1 VIGQTISHYR
11 ILERLGEGG
20 MGVVYKAEDVILH
33 RFVALK
39 FLPDDVAKNPQ
50 ALARFQREAQAASAL
65 NHPNICTIYEIDD
78 QHGDAFIAMEFLDG
92 VTLKHRIGGRPMEA
106 ELILSF
112 AIEIADALDAAHTEG
127 IVHRDIKP
135 ANIFVTKRGHAKV
148 LDFGL
153 AKVAPVVGQVGQ
165 AAVTPTQS
173 TEVMEQHLTSPGQA
187 LGTVAYMSPEQ
198 AKGKELDPRT
208 DLFSFGAVLYE
219 MATGALPF
227 RGDTSAVIFNAI
239 LERAPVPPVR
249 LNPDIPPKLE
259 DIINK
264 ALEKN
269 RELRYQHASD
279 IRTDLQRL
287 KRDTESNPVA
297 VSSEEA
303 NEEAEPAAARPRRA
317 SSGSNQQVS
326 PSSSTDAEKEHFFR
340 LRWKVVVPGL
350 VVLVALAGGGWYW
363 HSRQTPKLTGK
374 DTIVLA
380 DFNNTT
386 GDSVFDGALKQAL
399 AAELEQSPLLNI
411 LSEKK
416 ASEILRLMGRSPDA
430 HVSGELARE
439 ICSRTTSKALLVGSI
454 ANLGGHYAIGLKA
467 ENCQTGDSLGAAEEE
482 ADGQAKVLQ
491 ALDHAATSMRGKLGE
506 SLASVQKFDRP
517 LQQVSTSSLEALK
530 AYSEGK
536 RIFDRDGNA
545 ESVPFFK
552 RAVELDANFAI
563 AYAYLGIAYSNLGE
577 TTLAIYTLKKSF
589 DLRERVSERENFFIS
604 TFYYSIATEE
614 LDKANRELQLW
625 IAEYP
630 LDQNYPHLLLGYNF
644 GNVGQF
650 EKAAAEYRLHLEV
663 DPESA
668 IGYGNLANTCRMM
681 DRLDEARAA
690 IDAALAHKLDRELLH
705 FNMYFLA
712 FLHRDAE
719 AMQREVEWSMG
730 KPGAEYGMLESQAD
744 TEAYYGRL
752 QKAREFYK
760 RAVESAKRSDNK
772 EGAAYVM
779 IDAAGTEADFGN
791 IAQGRRGVAAALAL
805 APGRDV
811 QVNAAAVLAQAGD
824 TPQAEKLANKLDS
837 DHPTDT
843 LIQGCSLPVIRA
855 KIELSRGNPAGAID
869 LLEPA
874 KPIELGCGL
883 DPAYLRGLALLGT
896 RQGTAA
902 GVEFQKILD
911 HPGLMINSD
920 TVGLARLGLARA
932 RAISGDTSG
941 AMAAYQD
948 FFNLWKDADPD
959 IPILKQARGEYAK
972 LE

>member
-1 VIGQTISHYR
+1 VVGQSISHYR
-11 ILERLGEGG
+11 IVEKLGGGG
-20 MGVVYKAEDVILH
+20 MGAVYKAEDLTLH
-33 RFVALK
+33 RFVGLK
-39 FLPDDVAKNPQ
+39 FLLDDVAKDPQ

-78 QHGDAFIAMEFLDG
+78 RHGDVFIAMEFLDG
-92 VTLKHRIGGRPMEA
+92 MTLKHRIGNRPMETD
-106 ELILSF
+106 LILSL
-112 AIEIADALDAAHTEG
+112 AIEIADGLDAAHAEG

-135 ANIFVTKRGHAKV
+135 ANIFVTKRGHAKI

-153 AKVAPVVGQVGQ
+153 AKVTPIVGQMGQ
-165 AAVTPTQS
+165 TAVTPAES
-173 TEVMEQHLTSPGQA
+173 TEFMEQHLTSPGQA

-198 AKGKELDPRT
+198 AKGKELDART

-279 IRTDLQRL
+279 IRTDLRRL
-287 KRDTESNPVA
+287 KRDTESNPVV
-297 VSSEEA
+297 VSSEET
-303 NEEAEPAAARPRRA
+303 NEEAEEAGARTCRA
-317 SSGSNQQVS
+317 SSGSKQQVS
-326 PSSSTDAEKEHFFR
+326 WSSSSVPEEEYFR
-340 LRWKVVVPGL
+340 RLWKPVVAGL
-350 VVLVALAGGGWYW
+350 VAIAVSAGGGWYW
-363 HSRQTPKLTGK
+363 HLGRSQKLTGK

-386 GDSVFDGALKQAL
+386 GDTVFDGALKQAL

-416 ASEILRLMGRSPDA
+416 ATEILRLMGRSPDA

-439 ICSRTTSKALLVGSI
+439 ICSRANSKALLLGSI

-467 ENCQTGDSLGAAEEE
+467 ENCLTGDSLGAAEEE

-491 ALDHAATSMRGKLGE
+491 VLEHAATAMRGKLGE
-506 SLASVQKFDRP
+506 SLASIQKFDRP
-517 LQQVSTSSLEALK
+517 LQQVTTSSLEALK

-536 RIFDRDGNA
+536 RIFDRDGDA

-563 AYAYLGIAYSNLGE
+563 AYAYLGIAYSNLDE
-577 TTLAIYTLKKSF
+577 TTLAIDTLKKSY
-589 DLRERVSERENFFIS
+589 DLRERVSEREKFFIS

-630 LDQNYPHLLLGYNF
+630 LDQNYPHLLLGYNY

-650 EKAAAEYRLHLEV
+650 EKAAAEYRLHLDV

-690 IDAALAHKLDRELLH
+690 IDASLAHKLDRALLH

-712 FLHRDAE
+712 FLHRDAA
-719 AMQREVEWSMG
+719 AMQREVAWSIG
-730 KPGAEYGMLESQAD
+730 KPGAEYGMLENQAD

-760 RAVESAKRSDNK
+760 RAVESAKRNDNK
-772 EGAAYVM
+772 EGAALVLL
-779 IDAAGTEADFGN
+779 DAAGTEADFGN
-791 IAQGRRGVAAALAL
+791 IDQGRRGAAAALAL

-811 QVNAAAVLAQAGD
+811 QVNAAVILAQAGD
-824 TPQAEKLANKLDS
+824 AHQAEKLANKLDS

-843 LIQGCSLPVIRA
+843 MIQGCSLPVIRA

-874 KPIELGCGL
+874 KSIELGCGL
-883 DPAYLRGLALLGT
+883 YPAYLRGLALLGT

-902 GVEFQKILD
+902 AVEFQKILD

-920 TVGLARLGLARA
+920 TVGLARLGLARSRALINDFDGA
-932 RAISGDTSG
+932 RT
-941 AMAAYQD
+941 AYQD
-948 FFNLWKDADPD
+948 FFALWKDADPD
-959 IPILKQARGEYAK
+959 IPILKKTQAEYAK
-972 LE
+972 LQ